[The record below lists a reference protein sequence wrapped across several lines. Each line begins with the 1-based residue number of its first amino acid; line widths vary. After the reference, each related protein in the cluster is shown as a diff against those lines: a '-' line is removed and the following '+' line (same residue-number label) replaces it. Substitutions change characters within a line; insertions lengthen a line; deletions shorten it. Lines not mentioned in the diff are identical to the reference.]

1 MQAQWPAGRRA
12 GGMMQVQTQ
21 RWWRHGH
28 PDLRAPTPP
37 SLPPQELATFGFRG
51 EALSSLCAVAD
62 VSVVTRTVEQDVGV
76 RLRWALQH

>member
-1 MQAQWPAGRRA
+1 M
-12 GGMMQVQTQ
+12 QTQ